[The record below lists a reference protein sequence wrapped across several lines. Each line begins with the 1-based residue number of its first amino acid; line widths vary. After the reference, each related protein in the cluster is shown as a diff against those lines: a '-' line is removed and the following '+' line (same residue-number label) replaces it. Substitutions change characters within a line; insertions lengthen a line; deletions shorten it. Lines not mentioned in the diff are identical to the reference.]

1 MSLGFYG
8 ILTESRGYPC
18 PKACQTAIVCRTIG
32 LFIFKGRVMFNLSE
46 QLSELRT
53 TLIVVVLMV
62 AAAIIGLAWASIGL
76 FNALQIWL
84 GPIWGPVALGGTMI
98 LPLILYVLVKQAG
111 KRRREEQQAL
121 LKAQTQAAHAQSA
134 IVHIQ
139 RILDALK
146 GRSPVLASAAAVVAG
161 LLASRFPSLLAIVSE
176 LISAWGEDMRRRD
189 AERDD

>member
-1 MSLGFYG
+1 
-8 ILTESRGYPC
+8 
-18 PKACQTAIVCRTIG
+18 
-32 LFIFKGRVMFNLSE
+32 MFNLSE

-76 FNALQIWL
+76 FNAVQIWL
-84 GPIWGPVALGGTMI
+84 GPIWGPVALGGAMI
-98 LPLILYVLVKQAG
+98 LPLILYLLVKHVG
-111 KRRREEQQAL
+111 KKRRDEQQAL
-121 LKAQTQAAHAQSA
+121 LKAQTQAAYAQSS

-146 GRSPVLASAAAVVAG
+146 GRSPVLASAAAVIAG

-176 LISAWGEDMRRRD
+176 LVSAWGEDNRRRA
-189 AERDD
+189 AERDDD